1 MTDHWYARRKYVE
14 LPVLENTIKVY
25 KPEDVVKVV
34 QFLYKECDVQIQRMA
49 ELGKLSRGMVSQVN
63 NGKAIWG
70 IDIRSL
76 YRFKGLIDGYI
87 GRKKDKYNYPKPTE
101 YTLLNPNK
109 IEHLLELYNVRP
121 EDIYTWLTND
131 IKRETIAASRK
142 RKSWSFRVL
151 LGFSAAFDALTG
163 FISKTPVEEK
173 YEEVL
178 APNTKRLR
186 DKNEYI
192 EWYFSRNLPS
202 VQPKIRKTS

>member
-1 MTDHWYARRKYVE
+1 MTDHWYARRKYIE

-70 IDIRSL
+70 IDIKSL

-101 YTLLNPNK
+101 YTLLNPNR

-121 EDIYTWLTND
+121 EDIYSWLTND

-163 FISKTPVEEK
+163 FISKTPVEES
-173 YEEVL
+173 YEELL

-192 EWYFSRNLPS
+192 EWYFSRHLPS
-202 VQPKIRKTS
+202 IQQKA